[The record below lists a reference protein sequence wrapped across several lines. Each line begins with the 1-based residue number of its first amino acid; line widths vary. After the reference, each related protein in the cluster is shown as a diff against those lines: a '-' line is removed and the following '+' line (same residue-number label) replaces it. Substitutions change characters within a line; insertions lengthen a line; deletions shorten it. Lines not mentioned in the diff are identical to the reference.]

1 MSITPSNRQLKSE
14 TNRKTLLK
22 SALDLFDRYGYSQ
35 VTVDDIVK
43 NVNMS
48 KGSFYNL
55 FRSKSD
61 LIIYRSEVLGEDILK
76 NYAKLSSEPGYRMK
90 NAVDKIRDLI
100 IITIDTSTSSSNV
113 AFLSQMFISVMND
126 PPEDAMNFYEQH
138 QTDLIVSAI
147 ILGGQQNG
155 EIRDDMNCD
164 EILRAIHVFN
174 RSLLLEWCYKKG
186 KYNIIERNK
195 DTIEIFCKGISGDK
209 K

>member
-76 NYAKLSSEPGYRMK
+76 SYAKLSSEPG
-90 NAVDKIRDLI
+90 
-100 IITIDTSTSSSNV
+100 
-113 AFLSQMFISVMND
+113 
-126 PPEDAMNFYEQH
+126 
-138 QTDLIVSAI
+138 
-147 ILGGQQNG
+147 
-155 EIRDDMNCD
+155 
-164 EILRAIHVFN
+164 
-174 RSLLLEWCYKKG
+174 
-186 KYNIIERNK
+186 
-195 DTIEIFCKGISGDK
+195 
-209 K
+209 

>member
-61 LIIYRSEVLGEDILK
+61 LIIYRSEVLGGDIRK
-76 NYAKLSSEPGYRMK
+76 SYAKLSSEPGYRMK